1 MEKRTLE
8 MALLLDLY
16 GELLTDKQREHL
28 DLYYNEDFSL
38 GEIARLG
45 GITPQGVRDS
55 IRRGEATLLDTEAKT
70 GLLSRL
76 NQVSDSLGRIRKTLV
91 DIEAGLKDES
101 LTPLFQGIYQELD
114 SLEL

>member
-8 MALLLDLY
+8 MALLLDFY
-16 GELLTDKQREHL
+16 GELLTAKQREHL

-55 IRRGEATLLDTEAKT
+55 IRRGEAVLLDTEAKT

-76 NQVSDSLGRIRKTLV
+76 TQISNRVGKIRSQIAA
-91 DIEAGLKDES
+91 IEAAVEKES
-101 LTPLFQGIYQELD
+101 LSPLFEEIYRELD
-114 SLEL
+114 HLES